1 MRISIFFI
9 SGYAVQAEYH
19 TENAKSIMLNSVTSY
34 TTDQEK
40 ADIYDVLFKI
50 YYIQGRALAA
60 LKKYNEAD
68 QMLAKTEKVIGELN
82 KLSCVDDNQLD
93 DYEIKLTQAT
103 ARYHGKF
110 MALKIELMQLWFFQI
125 LLLFCFPEI
134 TTKDYKNLWQLPLIS
149 NMLRLK
155 KKYKNS
161 FHI

>member
-1 MRISIFFI
+1 MKISILSI

-50 YYIQGRALAA
+50 YYIQGRAMAA

-110 MALKIELMQLWFFQI
+110 MGREIMQF
-125 LLLFCFPEI
+125 
-134 TTKDYKNLWQLPLIS
+134 
-149 NMLRLK
+149 
-155 KKYKNS
+155 
-161 FHI
+161 

>member
-50 YYIQGRALAA
+50 YYIQGRAMAA

-110 MALKIELMQLWFFQI
+110 MALKR
-125 LLLFCFPEI
+125 EI
-134 TTKDYKNLWQLPLIS
+134 VQ
-149 NMLRLK
+149 
-155 KKYKNS
+155 
-161 FHI
+161 F